1 MSLVLMRRQ
10 MKYLQYVVWGFVI
23 IFVLGAVLQFNQSS
37 GPGAGGASGVFA
49 RVDGKEIST
58 EQFARNLSMMR
69 EQYRS
74 FASYGQAASLQQYA
88 ELPRYAWEQ
97 LLEEYAQAAA
107 AEKHGVSVSISEA
120 DKALRDQV
128 EERLKTVGVGA
139 TPQELAQYREM
150 LMAGRD
156 VEAQRRQMLAERLRD
171 KLSKEVSPVEVKVA
185 HVLVKADTRTDEAA
199 RKLAL
204 DIAKQAKAG
213 ADFAK
218 LANQHSEDAGSKVK
232 GGEVGWASA
241 MPPSAP
247 TGKDAKP
254 DPNAATSF
262 VPEFTAA
269 ALMLKPGQV
278 SDPVKSTFGYHVL
291 KALEVRDYKPKLD
304 DVSSAPVVTPGAKPG
319 DKPAEKTEAQ
329 KRQEAVDQYKTA
341 MANQIAQGLF
351 SEQKALLESKVTP
364 EAPWLKGYVAE
375 QVANKAPMTLDKSGK
390 PAQTEAQK
398 LAPAI
403 AAYEEAL
410 KGSGPEV
417 GPPLAYKL
425 GQLYQRA
432 ERFADANTLLEKWGK
447 KSGNAEMY
455 VLHAEVLEKLKK
467 KTEAIAAYQ
476 SAVEAAFKNPEL
488 LNRVADKFKELG
500 RNDLAQS
507 TRAKSAKQVAQQ
519 AEERDRQQKQ
529 QEAAMKEA
537 AAKDAAEK
545 AAAAAKAAPADAGQE
560 ITVKTGPIDPKTG
573 KPTILSVT
581 PGGKDAK
588 DAKPDAKDAA
598 PAKP

>member
-10 MKYLQYVVWGFVI
+10 MKYLQYGVWAFIV
-23 IFVLGAVLQFNQSS
+23 IFVLGAVFSFNASS
-37 GPGAGGASGVFA
+37 GRGPGGESGVFA
-49 RVDGKEIST
+49 RIGKEEVST

-107 AEKHGVSVSISEA
+107 AEKRGVTVSISEA
-120 DKALRDQV
+120 DKELRNQV

-139 TPQELAQYREM
+139 TPAELEQYRQM

-156 VEAQRRQMLAERLRD
+156 VEGQRRQMLAQRLRD
-171 KLSKEVSPVEVKVA
+171 KLSQEVSPVEVKVA
-185 HVLVKADTRTDEAA
+185 HVLIKTETRTDEAA
-199 RKLAL
+199 RKLAQ

-218 LANQHSEDAGSKVK
+218 LASQHSEDTGSKVK

-241 MPPSAP
+241 QPPSPP
-247 TGKDAKP
+247 TGENAKP
-254 DPNAATSF
+254 DPEAATSF

-291 KALEVRDYKPKLD
+291 KALAVRDFKPKLD
-304 DVSSAPVVTPGAKPG
+304 DVAAKPAAKPG
-319 DKPAEKTEAQ
+319 EKPDVAAADK
-329 KRQEAVDQYKTA
+329 KRQEAIDQYKTA

-351 SEQKALLESKVTP
+351 SEQKALLESQVKP
-364 EAPWLKGYVAE
+364 EAAWLKGYLLE
-375 QVANKAPMTLDKSGK
+375 QDANKAPMTLDKAGK
-390 PAQTEAQK
+390 PAVTEAQK

-410 KGSGPEV
+410 KGGGAEV

-425 GQLYQRA
+425 AQLYQRA
-432 ERFADANTLLEKWGK
+432 ERYADASTLLEKWSK

-476 SAVEAAFKNPEL
+476 SAVEATYKNPDL

-500 RNDLAQS
+500 RTDLAQS

-519 AEERDRQQKQ
+519 AEERALQQKQ
-529 QEAAMKEA
+529 QEQAMKEA
-537 AAKDAAEK
+537 TAK
-545 AAAAAKAAPADAGQE
+545 AAAEAAAKPKPAPAADSQE

-588 DAKPDAKDAA
+588 AGKPDAKEAA

>member
-10 MKYLQYVVWGFVI
+10 MKYLMPVVWAFVA
-23 IFVLGAVLQFNQSS
+23 IFVLSAVFQFNQSAS
-37 GPGAGGASGVFA
+37 RNAGGGSGVFA
-49 RVDGKEIST
+49 RIGDKEVTT

-107 AEKHGVSVSISEA
+107 AEKRGISVSISEA
-120 DKALRDQV
+120 DKELRDQV

-139 TPQELAQYREM
+139 TPQELEQYREM

-156 VEAQRRQMLAERLRD
+156 VGAQRRQMLTQRLRD
-171 KLSKEVSPVEVKVA
+171 KLTQEVSPVEVKVA
-185 HVLVKADTRTDEAA
+185 HVLIKTDTRSDEAA
-199 RKLAL
+199 RKLAQ

-218 LANQHSEDAGSKVK
+218 LASQHSEDAGSKVK

-241 MPPSAP
+241 QPPSPP

-254 DPNAATSF
+254 NPEAATSF
-262 VPEFTAA
+262 VAEFTAA
-269 ALMLKPGQV
+269 ALTLKQGQV
-278 SDPVKSTFGYHVL
+278 SEPVKSTFGYHVL
-291 KALEVRDYKPKLD
+291 KALQVRDFKPTLD
-304 DVSSAPVVTPGAKPG
+304 DAAAKPVVKPVAKPGAKPEADSA
-319 DKPAEKTEAQ
+319 DK
-329 KRQEAVDQYKTA
+329 KRQDAINQYKTA

-351 SEQKALLESKVTP
+351 SEQKAMLESKVVP
-364 EAPWLKGYVAE
+364 EAAWLQGYIKE
-375 QVANKAPMTLDKSGK
+375 QAANNAPMTLDKAGK

-403 AAYEEAL
+403 AAYEAAL
-410 KGSGPEV
+410 KGNGPEV

-425 GQLYQRA
+425 AQLYQRA
-432 ERFADANTLLEKWGK
+432 ERYADANTLLEKWDK

-476 SAVEAAFKNPEL
+476 TAVETAYNNPDL

-500 RNDLAQS
+500 RTDLTQS

-519 AEERDRQQKQ
+519 AEERERRQKQ
-529 QEAAMKEA
+529 QEQAMKEA
-537 AAKDAAEK
+537 ADKAAAEK
-545 AAAAAKAAPADAGQE
+545 AAAKPAPADAGQE

-588 DAKPDAKDAA
+588 PAKPDAKETA